1 MSNLKPS
8 LSLRALNFLT
18 GSTGGGTETADA
30 ADANAAANN
39 GSRASMKELAVE
51 TSLRDATTTRILKST
66 VVADSP
72 VSPHLP
78 QDDSAL
84 PDPPTKSG
92 ALSKSK
98 LHASAGTLTALN
110 DEESKGAREKE
121 SSTKKKPFS
130 SFSSALKGLRRS
142 FEALNRAST
151 DDDEP
156 KAEPAAVNKTDASPP
171 PVSHSDPVQAEPAT
185 TAQESAQVAS
195 TSTPASASISP
206 AHPSTLATITP
217 QQLVAWLAESKPL
230 FLLDTRV
237 PDIYE
242 SIHLAGSFNV
252 YAPPILQKRWRK
264 NTGTGPALTTAVL
277 AATPDA
283 RAMSAPAPGRRT
295 SVRGVVLESLVFP
308 ETERDRFRDAFLATD
323 QTAIVFD
330 DTMAEHGAP
339 GTVVWTVS
347 NELLAQPG
355 RTVYLLD
362 GGLQAL
368 VRVDGVAAHL
378 VGPAAATA
386 TAKPD
391 AVASLAVDSAAPFQR
406 TSSFSLRTSNLQ
418 RPKRMSLSLGLS
430 GAAAAAATAPPVGG
444 DAPPPSAL
452 PNGGMR
458 RLSTGAAPI
467 ALART
472 SPGLAT
478 TAAAATAGA
487 ILGHTLAEED
497 ESAVS
502 PIHPARAAA
511 VAAMA
516 PQTLL
521 SPEMDSPLETPTT
534 PQDLEPSQ
542 ILEWLWL
549 GPDLFGHNPAAARQS
564 LEQLRIG
571 AILNMAAEVPPPV
584 AHAMPMYKHFPC
596 LDSADEKIELV
607 LKDATAFIDQARAK
621 NLNVYVHCKA
631 GKSRSATAVMAYL
644 IMHQGYSFDRAWAH
658 VKEKRPAVA
667 PNIGFFSVLR
677 EIGGANQDGG
687 AVGELEI
694 FLTPGKGEADDAQA
708 ADQAQRA
715 HSV

>member
-18 GSTGGGTETADA
+18 GSTGGGTEITADA
-30 ADANAAANN
+30 DVNATANN

-72 VSPHLP
+72 VSPHQP

-84 PDPPTKSG
+84 PDPPAKSG

-98 LHASAGTLTALN
+98 LHASAGTLTTLN

-121 SSTKKKPFS
+121 SSTSSTKKKPFS

-151 DDDEP
+151 DGDGP
-156 KAEPAAVNKTDASPP
+156 STEPATADKTDASPP
-171 PVSHSDPVQAEPAT
+171 VEDSAHAETET
-185 TAQESAQVAS
+185 TAAQDSAPAAPTSAPTS
-195 TSTPASASISP
+195 TSPSP
-206 AHPSTLATITP
+206 ESPGTTLATITP
-217 QQLVAWLAESKPL
+217 QQLATWLAESKPL

-242 SIHLAGSFNV
+242 SIHLANSFNV

-264 NTGTGPALTTAVL
+264 NTGSGPAPTAASLATT
-277 AATPDA
+277 PNA
-283 RAMSAPAPGRRT
+283 RPMSAPAPTGRRT

-323 QTAIVFD
+323 HIAIVFD
-330 DTMAEHGAP
+330 ETMAEHGAP
-339 GTVVWTVS
+339 GSVVWTVS
-347 NELLAQPG
+347 NELLSQPG
-355 RTVYLLD
+355 RCVYLLD
-362 GGLQAL
+362 GGFQSL
-368 VRVDGVAAHL
+368 VQVDGAAAHL

-386 TAKPD
+386 KPE
-391 AVASLAVDSAAPFQR
+391 AVASLAFDSSAPFQR

-418 RPKRMSLSLGLS
+418 RPKRMSLSLGPS
-430 GAAAAAATAPPVGG
+430 GAAAAAPAPVGG
-444 DAPPPSAL
+444 DVPPPSAL

-458 RLSTGAAPI
+458 RLSTGAVPI
-467 ALART
+467 ALARV

-478 TAAAATAGA
+478 TAAAANTGA
-487 ILGHTLAEED
+487 ILSHTLAEED

-511 VAAMA
+511 AAALA
-516 PQTLL
+516 PQTQLL
-521 SPEMDSPLETPTT
+521 SPEMESPLETPTT

-564 LEQLRIG
+564 LEQLQIG
-571 AILNMAAEVPPPV
+571 AILNMAAEVPPPA

-687 AVGELEI
+687 GELEI
-694 FLTPGKGEADDAQA
+694 FLTPGQEEASESQE
-708 ADQAQRA
+708 ADQAPRA